1 MNVGNAPLRLLTET
15 LDGFL
20 APWNTGTSPGVLAAI
35 TAGDTRV
42 YERAVGMADLA
53 HSVPLG
59 FDSVMRVASQSKQ
72 FTVLL
77 ALMLEADGKLSFED
91 DIRDYLPFLPD
102 YGTKITLRHLASN
115 TSGLRDILE
124 MLIISGVPILSPSSR
139 ALSVQLAALSRD
151 LNFPVGEDLV
161 YSNTNFLLLS
171 EILEIASGQSFNALL
186 RERIT
191 GPLGMPSTR
200 LMARDDVILPNLATH
215 HRRHEGEWLKS
226 TWGIAIGGEGGM
238 VSTGNDMQRWLAELR
253 QPTLCDPGLIARMEA
268 PGATINSVDSPYG
281 MGLVWSGDGLGR
293 GVGHGGW
300 IAGSRSLSI
309 RFPQADASL
318 LILAN
323 HDEFSPFAMG
333 AAISALIAGT
343 TIQDR
348 SACSLECG
356 HYREVGGNDLFVIN
370 DNGAGRDLVTSMGSS
385 ALIGTAEA
393 GWTPNVA
400 IPPFTLSSQ
409 SPNQIVATKFGR
421 QRAFRKITSAP
432 ANDRPP
438 LAPGRYHAAAEQL
451 DARIFMNSAG
461 VQCLY
466 VCSPMGAATL
476 ELAYLEDNF
485 YIVHP
490 AAKPAHDQW
499 RFAPWILPWVYTLT
513 IEPDHIVINSDRTKS
528 LRLDAVS

>member
-1 MNVGNAPLRLLTET
+1 MNIGNAPLRLLAET

-20 APWNTGTSPGVLAAI
+20 APWNTDASPGVLAAI
-35 TAGDTRV
+35 TTGDRRV

-53 HSVPLG
+53 HAIPLG
-59 FDSVMRVASQSKQ
+59 FDSVVRIASQSKQ

-77 ALMLEADGKLSFED
+77 ALMLETDGSLSFED
-91 DIRDYLPFLPD
+91 SIHDYLPFLPD

-139 ALSVQLAALSRD
+139 AVSVRAATLSHE
-151 LNFPVGEDLV
+151 LNFSVGEDLV

-171 EILEIASGQSFNALL
+171 EILEIASGQSFNTLL

-191 GPLGMPSTR
+191 GPLGMASTR

-215 HRRHEGEWLKS
+215 HRLHEGEWLKS
-226 TWGIAIGGEGGM
+226 AWGIAIGGEGGL
-238 VSTGNDMQRWLAELR
+238 VSSGNDMQRWLAELR
-253 QPTLCDPGLIARMEA
+253 QPTLCDPSLIARMEA
-268 PGATINSVDSPYG
+268 PGATINSVASPYG
-281 MGLVWSGDGLGR
+281 MGLVWSGEGLGQ

-309 RFPQADASL
+309 RFPQVDASL
-318 LILAN
+318 LILSN

-333 AAISALIAGT
+333 SAISALISGT
-343 TIQDR
+343 TIEDR

-356 HYREVGGNDLFVIN
+356 HYREIGGNDLFLIN

-421 QRAFRKITSAP
+421 QRTFRKITSAP
-432 ANDRPP
+432 DKTGPR
-438 LAPGRYHAAAEQL
+438 LAPCRYRAAAEGL
-451 DARIFMNSAG
+451 DAHIFMNSAG
-461 VQCLY
+461 VPCLY
-466 VCSPMGAATL
+466 VGSPMGAATL
-476 ELAYLEDNF
+476 ELGYLEDNF
-485 YIVHP
+485 YVVHP
-490 AAKPAHDQW
+490 AEKDAHDQW
-499 RFAPWILPWVYTLT
+499 RLAPWILPWVYTLT
-513 IEPDHIVINSDRTKS
+513 VEPGHIIINSDRTKS
-528 LRLDAVS
+528 LRLNAIL